1 MYKLKRILVCLDL
14 SSIDDKLIRAA
25 SELVEHMDGEKI
37 YFFHA
42 AKKFDLP
49 KGVEKKYPHLST
61 PVDESIE
68 QIIRD
73 KISKNF
79 RGSQELYKIKIAEGN
94 RADQILRW
102 ASLKKIDLIIMGK
115 KLPKNGSGFLPEKI
129 VKISHCSL
137 CLIPFNAKF
146 SVKKIMV
153 PVDFSKYSVMALEQ
167 AMEISRNM
175 EVEIFYHHTYKV
187 PSGYHTTGKSFE
199 EFASIMKKNSKKDF
213 KKFFKSANVDITS
226 ENCILSLDEHH
237 NPAKLIH
244 ETALEYDTDLIIM
257 GSRGRTQL
265 ADLLLGSTA
274 MKMVRYDLET
284 MLIVVKN
291 KKKNLDLV
299 HAILKL

>member
-14 SSIDDKLIRAA
+14 STTDEKLIRAA
-25 SELVEHMDGEKI
+25 SELVEHMDAEKI

-49 KGVEKKYPHLST
+49 KGVEEKYPHLAT

-68 QIIRD
+68 QIISDR
-73 KISKNF
+73 IAKNF
-79 RGSQELYKIKIAEGN
+79 RGGPEIYKIKIAEGN

-102 ASLKKIDLIIMGK
+102 SSLKEIDMIVMGK
-115 KLPKNGSGFLPEKI
+115 KLPKYGSGYLTEKI

-137 CLIPFNAKF
+137 CLIPFNANF

-153 PVDFSKYSVMALEQ
+153 PVDFSKYSVMAVEQ
-167 AMEISRNM
+167 ALEISRNM
-175 EVEIFYHHTYKV
+175 DVEIFYHHTYKV

-199 EFASIMKKNSKKDF
+199 EFAAIMEKNSKKDC
-213 KKFFKSANVDITS
+213 KRFFKSLNMDKNNY
-226 ENCILSLDEHH
+226 NCILSLDDHH

-244 ETALEYDTDLIIM
+244 ETALEHNTDLIIM

-265 ADLLLGSTA
+265 ANLLLGSTA
-274 MKMVRYDLET
+274 MKMVRYDLEI

-291 KKKNLDLV
+291 KKKNLDLL